1 MYSIAESAKLGGKI
15 GWINENQIS
24 KKIFDEI
31 NILNIGEYSKI
42 INTAGGNIILKLNDK
57 KKEITKINRED
68 EIKKLINFKRNQ
80 LFTEYSIIF
89 YKQLENKAYVK
100 KL

>member
-1 MYSIAESAKLGGKI
+1 MDK
-15 GWINENQIS
+15 INEI
-24 KKIFDEI
+24 
-31 NILNIGEYSKI
+31 NIGEYTQI

-57 KKEITKINRED
+57 KKEKIEINRQEEITKL
-68 EIKKLINFKRNQ
+68 IKSKKNQ

-89 YKQLENKAYVK
+89 YKELENKAYVE

>member
-1 MYSIAESAKLGGKI
+1 M
-15 GWINENQIS
+15 NEINQI
-24 KKIFDEI
+24 
-31 NILNIGEYSKI
+31 NIGEYSEV

-57 KKEITKINRED
+57 KIEKTKINRE
-68 EIKKLINFKRNQ
+68 EEVNKLIRFKKNQ

-89 YKQLENKAYVK
+89 YKELENKAYVE